1 MPETFVPLAQ
11 PITFKQ
17 KLKSQVVEEGNS
29 VTLHCE
35 VSNDGLPVEWRKGQ
49 ELLKSGEK
57 YRMRQRSC
65 ALELTIFSLIC
76 EDSDVYSCSCGDVQ
90 TSARVTVSS
99 KCHKI
104 PPVVLLDLWF
114 VRGMSGV
121 NAFVIV
127 VNCFL

>member
-1 MPETFVPLAQ
+1 MSNFVVLNSRSLTGSVVPLAQ
-11 PITFKQ
+11 PVTFKK

-35 VSNDGLPVEWRKGQ
+35 VSKPGLPVEWRKGQ

-57 YRMRQRSC
+57 YRMRQRNC
-65 ALELTIFSLIC
+65 VLELKIFNLIC
-76 EDSDVYSCSCGDVQ
+76 EDSEVYSCSCGNVQ

-104 PPVVLLDLWF
+104 SLNLILDFMVVK
-114 VRGMSGV
+114 V
-121 NAFVIV
+121 
-127 VNCFL
+127 